1 MNTICIENGYSIV
14 KNQKPHGKSYNK
26 WLSELVNTRKAPTE
40 FFHLPYCFLL
50 GFVRYCNNN
59 LNCPIDS
66 ESTSWYIDTG
76 GIDTVRINSWR

>member
-1 MNTICIENGYSIV
+1 MREKT
-14 KNQKPHGKSYNK
+14 
-26 WLSELVNTRKAPTE
+26 
-40 FFHLPYCFLL
+40 FHVYVDSHDRSLL
-50 GFVRYCNNN
+50 LTFFVRYCNNN